1 MVESMDSRPS
11 RISSRRS
18 SAFVLPADFKRGG
31 PNDTPA
37 GRASSAF
44 LGPEENLTEVDSDEE
59 SDAGGEN
66 KGLDRCLAR
75 YHVKA
80 RKMRVLTSNPWF
92 DQFII
97 IVILIAGILVGVQTY
112 PLNPDTESTLE
123 IVDAIILAIF
133 TLEVVFK
140 IIAEIALRCL
150 TRTRHPSCFS

>member
-1 MVESMDSRPS
+1 MSGEENLDDLLAEVENAMNNEEGDAGSDESVSTPKSKYAVMAADDGGGQEKGEIEMVESMDSRPS
-11 RISSRRS
+11 RISSRRN

-80 RKMRVLTSNPWF
+80 RK
-92 DQFII
+92 
-97 IVILIAGILVGVQTY
+97 
-112 PLNPDTESTLE
+112 
-123 IVDAIILAIF
+123 IF
-133 TLEVVFK
+133 
-140 IIAEIALRCL
+140 
-150 TRTRHPSCFS
+150 